1 MAIAGSLLA
10 FSWVL
15 SVGITNLL
23 NPPHISDCIA
33 FQTFI
38 ISICFTSFLFIPLIF
53 RLVSVETHPERL
65 GGALLFIV
73 LIIGVVFV
81 GFKKLA
87 FFQYEL
93 TSNELLFNELILGG
107 SVLVIYKII
116 HFIVER
122 VRNNEKEEQKK
133 ATE

>member
-10 FSWVL
+10 FSWFL
-15 SVGITNLL
+15 SAGITNLL
-23 NPPHISDCIA
+23 NPTNISDCIA

-38 ISICFTSFLFIPLIF
+38 ISICFTTFFFIPIIF

-65 GGALLFIV
+65 GGALLFIA
-73 LIIGVVFV
+73 LIIGIIFV

-107 SVLVIYKII
+107 SVLVVYKII
-116 HFIVER
+116 YSIVER
-122 VRNNEKEEQKK
+122 VRNKEKKK
-133 ATE
+133 K